1 MQNVQNVFDL
11 FRLDGRTALVTGG
24 SKGLGRVMATTLA
37 QAGAKVIITSRTE
50 SEVESV
56 AKEIATE
63 TKQDVQGFVAEVTN
77 AASIAALAAQIG
89 AIDILINNA
98 GINKRGNIAEL
109 SEEDFDAV
117 VATNLKGPFLVCKQ
131 FGPPMAERGWG
142 RIINMGSALSA
153 IALPGRTPY
162 ASTKAAMVNFTRVL
176 ALEWATH
183 GVTVNTLCPGPF
195 ATEMNLPLLENP
207 EAYAQMIARI
217 PLGRWAE
224 LHEIQGAALFLASPA
239 SSYVTGSCLFVD
251 GGWTAH

>member
-1 MQNVQNVFDL
+1 VV
-11 FRLDGRTALVTGG
+11 
-24 SKGLGRVMATTLA
+24 
-37 QAGAKVIITSRTE
+37 
-50 SEVESV
+50 SV
-56 AKEIATE
+56 AKEIALE
-63 TKQDVQGFVAEVTN
+63 TGQDVQGFVAEVTN
-77 AASIAALAAQIG
+77 AQSLADLAAQVG
-89 AIDILINNA
+89 AVDILINNA

-131 FGPPMAERGWG
+131 FGPGMAERGWG

-162 ASTKAAMVNFTRVL
+162 ASTKAAMVNFTKVL
-176 ALEWATH
+176 ALEWATN

-239 SSYVTGSCLFVD
+239 SSYVTGSCIFVD

>member
-1 MQNVQNVFDL
+1 MQNVFDL
-11 FRLDGRTALVTGG
+11 FRLDGKSALVTGG

-50 SEVESV
+50 SEVRQT
-56 AKEIATE
+56 AKEIAAE

-77 AASIAALAAQIG
+77 AASLAALAGQIG
-89 AIDILINNA
+89 SIDILLNNA

-109 SEEDFDAV
+109 TEEDFDAV

-131 FGPPMAERGWG
+131 FGPGMAERGWG
-142 RIINMGSALSA
+142 RIINMGSALSS

-162 ASTKAAMVNFTRVL
+162 ASTKAAVVNFTRVL

>member
-11 FRLDGRTALVTGG
+11 FRLDGKTALVTGG

-37 QAGAKVIITSRTE
+37 QAGASVVITSRTE
-50 SEVESV
+50 SEVVSV
-56 AKEIATE
+56 AKEIALE
-63 TKQDVQGFVAEVTN
+63 TGQDVQGFVAEVTN
-77 AASIAALAAQIG
+77 AQSLADLAAQIG
-89 AIDILINNA
+89 PVDILINNA

-109 SEEDFDAV
+109 SEDDFDTV

-131 FGPPMAERGWG
+131 FGPGMAERGWG

-162 ASTKAAMVNFTRVL
+162 ASTKAAMVNFTKVL
-176 ALEWATH
+176 ALEWATN

-239 SSYVTGSCLFVD
+239 SSYVTGSCIFVD

>member
-1 MQNVQNVFDL
+1 MQNVFDL

-37 QAGAKVIITSRTE
+37 QAGARVIITSRTE
-50 SEVESV
+50 SEITQV
-56 AKEIATE
+56 ASDIATE
-63 TKQDVQGFVAEVTN
+63 AKQDVQGFVAEVTN
-77 AASIAALAAQIG
+77 AKSLADLAAQIG
-89 AIDILINNA
+89 TIDILINNA

-131 FGPPMAERGWG
+131 FGPRMAERGWG
-142 RIINMGSALSA
+142 RIINMGSALSS

-176 ALEWATH
+176 ALEWAVN

>member
-1 MQNVQNVFDL
+1 MQNVFDL
-11 FRLDGRTALVTGG
+11 FRLDGKSALVTGG

-50 SEVESV
+50 SEVRQT
-56 AKEIATE
+56 AKEIAAE

-77 AASIAALAAQIG
+77 AASLAALAGQIG
-89 AIDILINNA
+89 SIDILLNNA

-109 SEEDFDAV
+109 TEEDFDAV

-131 FGPPMAERGWG
+131 FGPGMAERGWG
-142 RIINMGSALSA
+142 RIINMGSALSS
-153 IALPGRTPY
+153 IALPGRSPY
-162 ASTKAAMVNFTRVL
+162 ASTKAAVVNFTRVL